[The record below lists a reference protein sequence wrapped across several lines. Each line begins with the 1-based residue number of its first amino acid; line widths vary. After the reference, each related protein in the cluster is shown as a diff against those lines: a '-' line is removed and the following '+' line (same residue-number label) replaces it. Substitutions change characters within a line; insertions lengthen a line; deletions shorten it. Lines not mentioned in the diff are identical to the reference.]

1 MAQPKSVVGMDVHAT
16 QTHVSVLDPR
26 SGELRSRRLSGP
38 PRGALDFL
46 AELPAPVLAVYEAGP
61 TGYGLARGAAERGLD
76 VRICAPGSIPRAPG
90 DRVKTDRRDAERLAR
105 LLLAGELSFV
115 RVPTP
120 EEEHFRDLTRCRE
133 AIRADLM
140 RARHRVTKFLLRR
153 ELRWEGSACAW
164 TQAHWK
170 WLDGIEFSDG
180 PSSAVLADYLCAV
193 RALEQRRGVAERAIE
208 EGWPESP
215 WAETVAR
222 LRCLRGIDT
231 LSALGICAEAGDL
244 RRFGRPAS
252 LMSYFGIVP
261 SEYSSGEQRRRGP
274 ITKAWLP
281 PRPPPAGGGG
291 SALPPPAQGC
301 RPLGA
306 SSAGSGPP
314 RRADRLARSAPP
326 ARAMGAPAGGAGK
339 ARQCGQ
345 DRAGARARL
354 LRVGGG
360 SAELNRRRDRSAPD
374 AVGAPREKSRPARRS
389 SWACVASWGS
399 RRIFRPAVPVSRLQ
413 ATRRIGGHG
422 VASPRI

>member
-244 RRFGRPAS
+244 RRFGRP
-252 LMSYFGIVP
+252 
-261 SEYSSGEQRRRGP
+261 
-274 ITKAWLP
+274 
-281 PRPPPAGGGG
+281 PR
-291 SALPPPAQGC
+291 
-301 RPLGA
+301 
-306 SSAGSGPP
+306 
-314 RRADRLARSAPP
+314 
-326 ARAMGAPAGGAGK
+326 
-339 ARQCGQ
+339 
-345 DRAGARARL
+345 
-354 LRVGGG
+354 
-360 SAELNRRRDRSAPD
+360 
-374 AVGAPREKSRPARRS
+374 
-389 SWACVASWGS
+389 
-399 RRIFRPAVPVSRLQ
+399 
-413 ATRRIGGHG
+413 
-422 VASPRI
+422 